1 MINPSFPICNRCENV
16 VVLEKGPSCL
26 PHFEYRCDEC
36 EIGTH
41 ADFGFLWSEEEA
53 RKAWE
58 IVNKSITKQ

>member
-1 MINPSFPICNRCENV
+1 V